1 MRQEF
6 KFFGHVS
13 ELRTMLSVKNAWAQH
28 PPRVINSVYFDDRN
42 LSDFLDSEEGSVP
55 RKKIRFRW
63 YGLDKFSLRDKKG
76 SLEIKY
82 TFDNY
87 RDKTVLP
94 VNRKNP
100 NSILSI
106 AKTQTGIDV
115 HPVTYVKYNRDYF
128 VDAKG
133 VRYTIDSNIYYGRVN
148 FKLNVISLCKARVS
162 ILEAKMPIEM
172 DFEKGFSSF
181 AHKRTRYSK
190 YCQSVH
196 AVHQDL
202 LRKV

>member
-13 ELRTMLSVKNAWAQH
+13 ELRSMISVKNAWAQH
-28 PPRVINSVYFDDRN
+28 PPRVINSVYFDDQN

-82 TFDNY
+82 TFANH

-94 VNRKNP
+94 VNKKNP
-100 NSILSI
+100 NSILSV

-115 HPVTYVKYNRDYF
+115 HPVTYVRYNRDYF
-128 VDAKG
+128 VDAK
-133 VRYTIDSNIYYGRVN
+133 V
-148 FKLNVISLCKARVS
+148 FVIQS
-162 ILEAKMPIEM
+162 IPIFITVE
-172 DFEKGFSSF
+172 
-181 AHKRTRYSK
+181 
-190 YCQSVH
+190 
-196 AVHQDL
+196 
-202 LRKV
+202 